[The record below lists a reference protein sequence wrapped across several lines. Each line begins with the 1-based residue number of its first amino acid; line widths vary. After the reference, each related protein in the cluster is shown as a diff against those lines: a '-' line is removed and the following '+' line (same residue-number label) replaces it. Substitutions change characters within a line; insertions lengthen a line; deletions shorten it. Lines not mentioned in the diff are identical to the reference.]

1 MDIFKILAGPGL
13 DDLEVIETLNKYG
26 WGMAQQGHWLHHLL
40 SLLPPKQDKPPLPL
54 PQKTV
59 PSLTMVSLEEEID
72 KLDFTMNRQPTQEEK
87 DELEDM
93 IKDL

>member
-1 MDIFKILAGPGL
+1 
-13 DDLEVIETLNKYG
+13 
-26 WGMAQQGHWLHHLL
+26 
-40 SLLPPKQDKPPLPL
+40 
-54 PQKTV
+54 
-59 PSLTMVSLEEEID
+59 MVSLEEEID